1 MTGKVFSESANVV
14 EDEAKV
20 LFDYYRQAAEKI
32 VSEERMYEQQIEAI
46 TADRQ
51 EWASKLERSQKTM
64 VVWAVAAGVS
74 LVLIAVI
81 MFFAL
86 VVTLACAAMALRQY
100 LSQGEAKRALGQC
113 ESRIAELQSAIWGI
127 RRNYRV
133 SMIGVAYVPVA
144 KRVAMGDKSIV
155 VDYTGEQPETELSL
169 TLINHP
175 DELRAAMDDLSQHMA
190 QMPAVESNQDVEP
203 VDTSDYSTSMQDVT
217 LHDYMGTIDRQVRN
231 IRYLVGDS
239 HDVSVTLPAV
249 PPTSDRYAFLQEYA
263 TNDPGDCPIVPVFDV
278 RDVRQKLDAFDA
290 LGELNVQAAADGSAN
305 IEFFTD
311 VMRELA
317 EGVDS
322 LTSSRTASVST
333 LTNYAT
339 GMLGNVLRAAFDQ
352 YSPTLEA
359 EEIERIRTATFD
371 YADEVGDYVPFS
383 LKESSRVHYDIFAD
397 SWIADNGSRTAMP
410 FGMHQV
416 DTEVLMPV
424 IQNLMQENRVERL
437 RIYNEIQDQKT
448 DYLARWHHEVD
459 EFYRSN
465 RSEANDLIQRMRESF
480 AEYAESYSNY
490 TTQKAT
496 FDAMKGSGS
505 IADTEVEDIDN
516 QDEIIAS
523 FEAQASQAR
532 AKQDDFESYMERL
545 SEDIDASSERFA
557 HIEFYEAS
565 LRDAEARDV
574 ALASAAVR
582 DLDARRRRL
591 SSVSA
596 YLAQNAS
603 IPPEPNVSERL
614 DADFTLNLSKRAAS
628 NIAQVGG
635 PAAYDELE
643 TGR

>member
-311 VMRELA
+311 VMRRLA

-322 LTSSRTASVST
+322 LTRSRTASVST

>member
-14 EDEAKV
+14 EDEAKL

-32 VSEERMYEQQIEAI
+32 VAEERSYEQQIEAM

-51 EWASKLERSQKTM
+51 EWASKLGRSNRTM
-64 VVWAVAAGVS
+64 VIWAAAAVGS

-81 MFFAL
+81 KQFAL
-86 VVTLACAAMALRQY
+86 IVVLACGAMALKQY
-100 LSQGEAKRALGQC
+100 LSQGEAKKAIGQC
-113 ESRIAELQSAIWGI
+113 ESKIVELQTAMRGI

-133 SMIGVAYVPVA
+133 SKIGVAYVPVA
-144 KRVAMGDKSIV
+144 KRVATGDKSFV

-169 TLINHP
+169 TLINQP

-190 QMPAVESNQDVEP
+190 QMPVVESNQDVEP

-239 HDVSVTLPAV
+239 RDVSVTIPAV
-249 PPTSDRYAFLQEYA
+249 PPTSERYTFLQEHA
-263 TNDPGDCPIVPVFDV
+263 TDNPGDYPVVPVFDV
-278 RDVRQKLDAFDA
+278 RGVLQKLDDFDA
-290 LGELNVQAAADGSAN
+290 LGELNAQAAADGSAN

-311 VMRELA
+311 VMRQLA

-322 LTSSRTASVST
+322 LTRSRTASVST

-359 EEIERIRTATFD
+359 DEIERIRTATFD
-371 YADEVGDYVPFS
+371 YADKVGDYVPFS

-397 SWIADNGSRTAMP
+397 TWIADNGSRTALP
-410 FGMHQV
+410 FGMHQI
-416 DTEVLMPV
+416 DTEVIMPV
-424 IQNLMQENRVERL
+424 VQNLMQENRVERL

-465 RSEANDLIQRMRESF
+465 RAEANDLIQRMRESF

-496 FDAMKGSGS
+496 FDTMKGSGS

-523 FEAQASQAR
+523 FEAQANQAR
-532 AKQDDFESYMERL
+532 AKQDEFESYMERL

-574 ALASAAVR
+574 AQATAAVR

-614 DADFTLNLSKRAAS
+614 DADFTLNLSERAAS
-628 NIAQVGG
+628 NIAQLDG
-635 PAAYDELE
+635 PAASDEFN